1 MRRSFDF
8 TYHRGPPGPNHHD
21 VTCRMKSLTLR
32 RGLAVGFLLLLTLLL
47 GLAVAVWLLGREYAV
62 NYLQRA
68 VREQLTKNSGLA
80 LAPFTVELSA
90 WRDFPHVTASLGHLA
105 LTDTSHHRTVP
116 VLTVGHADLRL
127 DFEDLWHRKVRV
139 TRLEIHDADFQQY
152 VDSTGRSWGLRG
164 KRARRAGEGKEP
176 LINFSLDSLVIHN
189 FHMVTRNDYI
199 HSTLAGRID
208 RARLTGG
215 IRQGALRLTGV
226 LDGYLEQLANR
237 TGTLIAHEPVRMW
250 VNYRYAFKAR
260 RGEFWRTRATLNGDT
275 ISLVGT
281 HTVAA
286 DHPTG
291 TNLNLQFSG
300 NQPLVD
306 VLHTA
311 LPPRL
316 RPYLAGAT
324 SPSHARIVYTISGL
338 SGPTVRPRTV
348 LTFGLRNASL
358 AWPDSARRINR
369 WDLQGTFDNGPGH
382 NIRTASVRLDRCRI
396 YSPVGQ
402 LDATVVMRD
411 FVRPYVEGHL
421 HGRTELPD
429 LATIISPGYW
439 RAQRGLADLDIQV
452 RGFLPPR
459 GNQMFAR
466 SQKSL
471 SVRGTVAL
479 RGAAF
484 SVPARHVAVSD
495 LNVHIG
501 LQDSLWRLT
510 NASGVFDGMRFKASA
525 TTTYLLTYLT
535 GQHPSTTITGEFAV
549 DELHIDRLR
558 ALGNQPTQRVLA
570 AATARRRGRR
580 PRRSVRQLAMT
591 MGSHLLPDEVRL
603 NVALR
608 CARLVLG
615 PDTLRNLAVTVRHD
629 GQEVQLSGI
638 EARFLNGRLFGKASW
653 PTDTANDV
661 APIDFQLGM
670 RFDKVNYRQLITRLS
685 RPPGAV
691 AARRANQAKSRGAG
705 APTPTPALREL
716 LLAADG
722 SVTWD
727 IGELTLP
734 VGPPLRDLHLRFE
747 KEDSLLRMPYL
758 RFVAPQGGVGRA
770 SAEAKVSGIH
780 LVAATA
786 NVELRYSSLDVPQ
799 LLRMLASLKPP
810 RDTTKFQPRAVILA
824 ARRARQLAHRRARNR
839 KASSPSP
846 AGALLASGGLTAVLR
861 VQADRVH
868 YNTVEGGKFQLV
880 SHLSPGEARVD
891 ECSLDAF
898 DGHISLT
905 GLLRTDGGRQHHPL
919 RIQALLEDIKLPD
932 LFATANAMNLQ
943 VLTKDNIRGTLRCA
957 AALRA
962 DLDSTFL
969 PIPAATFGYI
979 KADLR
984 DLELLDVEML
994 AQSFKFIK
1002 KERTAHLFFEPVS
1015 TEFILNGSQLLIPSL
1030 HLNSNLTELEVSGR
1044 YNLDG
1049 RANLYVGM
1057 NPLNVLFGNNKR
1069 RVERIQSG
1077 EPMRPRSPKL
1087 TYVNLRRDEPGTKYQ
1102 VKVFQKKEQQQ
1113 QQATLRQQAHQLLLT
1128 QRLDTT
1134 LRLLPRNRLTGPATS
1149 KPATLP

>member
-1 MRRSFDF
+1 
-8 TYHRGPPGPNHHD
+8 
-21 VTCRMKSLTLR
+21 MKSFSLR
-32 RGLAVGFLLLLTLLL
+32 RGLAVGFLVLLTLLL
-47 GLAVAVWLLGREYAV
+47 GLGAAVWLVGREYAQR
-62 NYLQRA
+62 YLQRT

-80 LAPFTVELSA
+80 LAPFTVELSP

-116 VLTVGHADLRL
+116 VLTVGRANLRL
-127 DFEDLWHRKVRV
+127 ELADLWHRRVRV
-139 TRLEIHDADFQQY
+139 TRLEIHDADFQQFI
-152 VDSTGRSWGLRG
+152 DSTGQSWGLRG
-164 KRARRAGEGKEP
+164 KRARRAGEGKDP
-176 LINFSLDSLVIHN
+176 LVNFSLDSIVVYN

-199 HSTLAGRID
+199 HSTLAGRIE

-237 TGTLIAHEPVRMW
+237 TGTLLAHEPVRVW
-250 VNYRYAFKAR
+250 VNYRYAFRAR

-275 ISLVGT
+275 ISLAGT

-286 DHPTG
+286 DQATG
-291 TNLNLQFSG
+291 TMLHLQFSG
-300 NQPLVD
+300 NQPLVE
-306 VLHTA
+306 VLHAA

-324 SPSHARIVYTISGL
+324 SPSHAQIVYTISGL
-338 SGPTVRPRTV
+338 SGPKVRPHTV
-348 LTFGLRNASL
+348 LRFGLRNASI

-369 WDLQGTFDNGPGH
+369 WDLQGTYDNGPGH
-382 NIRTASVRLDRCRI
+382 NLRTASVKLDRCRI

-402 LDATVVMRD
+402 LNVEVVMRD
-411 FVRPYVEGHL
+411 FVRPYAVGHL
-421 HGRTELPD
+421 RGRTELPE
-429 LATIISPGYW
+429 LATVISPGYW
-439 RAQRGLADLDIQV
+439 RASRGIADLDVQV

-459 GNQMFAR
+459 GNQMLAR

-479 RGAAF
+479 HGAAF
-484 SVPARHVAVSD
+484 SLPARHITVSA

-501 LQDSLWRLT
+501 LRDSLWRLT
-510 NASGVFDGMRFKASA
+510 NASGLFDGMRFKASA

-535 GQHPSTTITGEFAV
+535 GQHPSTEITGQFEV
-549 DELHIDRLR
+549 DELHIDHLR
-558 ALGNQPTQRVLA
+558 ALGQQVRRPARAVAT
-570 AATARRRGRR
+570 ATARGHRRARR
-580 PRRSVRQLAMT
+580 PRQNPRQLAMT
-591 MGSHLLPDEVRL
+591 MGRQLLPDDVRL
-603 NVALR
+603 HVALR
-608 CARLVLG
+608 CGRLVLG

-629 GQEVQLSGI
+629 GQQVHLSGI
-638 EARFLNGRLFGKASW
+638 EARFLNGRLFGQASW

-661 APIDFQLGM
+661 APINFQLGM
-670 RFDKVNYRQLITRLS
+670 RFAKVNYRQLITRLT
-685 RPPGAV
+685 RPPGAG
-691 AARRANQAKSRGAG
+691 AARRATLAKGRPAG
-705 APTPTPALREL
+705 TPAPTPALREL

-734 VGPPLRDLHLRFE
+734 VGAPLRDLHLRFE

-770 SAEAKVSGIH
+770 SAAAKVSGIH

-786 NVELRYSSLDVPQ
+786 EVDLRYGSLDVQQ

-810 RDTTKFQPRAVILA
+810 RDTTKFEPRAVVLA
-824 ARRARQLAHRRARNR
+824 ARRARQLAHRRARHWPVGR
-839 KASSPSP
+839 PSP
-846 AGALLASGGLTAVLR
+846 AGALLASGGLAAVLR
-861 VQADRVH
+861 VQADHVR
-868 YNTVEGGKFQLV
+868 YNSIEGSKFQLV
-880 SHLSPGEARVD
+880 SHLSPGKARVD
-891 ECSLDAF
+891 ECSLDAL

-919 RIQALLEDIKLPD
+919 RIQALLEDIKLPN
-932 LFATANAMNLQ
+932 LFATANAMRFQ
-943 VLTKDNIRGTLRCA
+943 VLTKEDIRGTLRCA
-957 AALRA
+957 AALRT

-969 PIPAATFGYI
+969 PVQAATFGYI

-984 DLELLDVEML
+984 DLELLHVEAL

-1002 KERTAHLFFEPVS
+1002 KDRTAHLFFEPVS
-1015 TEFILNGSQLLIPSL
+1015 TEFILNGGQLLIPSL
-1030 HLNSNLTELEVSGR
+1030 RLNSNLTELEVSGR

-1077 EPMRPRSPKL
+1077 APMRPRSPRL

-1102 VKVFQKKEQQQ
+1102 VKLFQKKEQQQ

-1134 LRLLPRNRLTGPATS
+1134 MRLLPRNRLTGPDTN
-1149 KPATLP
+1149 KPKMLP